1 MSRLFSICLIILGS
15 STLSSAQGHPLE
27 DLFFEKLA
35 ALFFT
40 NDGIPVVVKDA
51 SDYKVAVIDSASYQV
66 HSQLIRKGKGPGE
79 IGLLTGFGFNYAK
92 NEVCLTGY
100 QLRLVCSDLN
110 NNITEDSKIPWLK
123 SIGVSTPYQFYIEKD
138 ELLIP
143 LYTRLSVKNP
153 TNEIKI
159 AAISTFQ
166 NLQKVSYLTLSLND
180 LGLTYLDDLS
190 LANTIILKPRVLK
203 LNDRLTL
210 VCIAG
215 MPYFYIFE
223 NRNFVKKVKIDT
235 SYEVLITISIKPEF
249 PSPGIQTP
257 ANINNLQLINESHFL
272 VSHGNSHQDIPM
284 GIDVYQF
291 EELHN
296 ELSINRTKQ
305 IKIPNLPEEVSEPN
319 VTLKNGDM
327 FIITNYHFLSS
338 QIFFRSMQ

>member
-1 MSRLFSICLIILGS
+1 MSKLFLFCLIILGS
-15 STLSSAQGHPLE
+15 STSSSAQDHPLE
-27 DLFFEKLA
+27 ELFFERLA

-51 SDYKVAVIDSASYQV
+51 SDYKVAVIDSSTFQV

-79 IGLLTGFGFNYAK
+79 IDLLNSFGFNYAK
-92 NEVCLTGY
+92 NEVCLIGFE
-100 QLRLVCSDLN
+100 LRLVCSDLN
-110 NNITEDSKIPWLK
+110 NHITKDSRIPWLK
-123 SIGVSTPYQFYIEKD
+123 SSGISTPYQFYIEKD

-153 TNEIKI
+153 ANIIKV
-159 AAISTFQ
+159 AAISTFH

-190 LANTIILKPRVLK
+190 LANNIFLKPRVLK
-203 LNDRLTL
+203 LNDSFTL

-223 NRNFVKKVKIDT
+223 DRNFIKRIKINT
-235 SYEVLITISIKPEF
+235 SYEVLITVSIKPEF
-249 PSPGIQTP
+249 PNPGIQTP
-257 ANINNLQLINESHFL
+257 ANINNLQLIDESHFL
-272 VSHGNSHQDIPM
+272 VSHGNSHQDIPL

-291 EELHN
+291 QESGN
-296 ELSINRTKQ
+296 TLSVNRTKQ
-305 IKIPNLPEEVSEPN
+305 IKISNLPEEVSEPN
-319 VTLKNGDM
+319 VTLRNGNM

-338 QIFFRSMQ
+338 QIFFRSLQ